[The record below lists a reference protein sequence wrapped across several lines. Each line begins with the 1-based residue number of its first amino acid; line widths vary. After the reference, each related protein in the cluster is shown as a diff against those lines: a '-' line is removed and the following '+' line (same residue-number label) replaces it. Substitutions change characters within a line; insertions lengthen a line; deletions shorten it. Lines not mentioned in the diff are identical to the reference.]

1 MSKLQTLQNELIE
14 KQPFSDQVSIEMLD
28 DSLSLTFENLK
39 EFPVSVIVSGK
50 SMKCW
55 IDLAPIAAIREEEVQ
70 VLERTMLV
78 ANDVTPLSNFSILD
92 GHYCLVGELSSE
104 SLFDNIV
111 LELETLV
118 DNAEEALKDLF
129 VPAMK

>member
-1 MSKLQTLQNELIE
+1 MSKLEQLHSELQE
-14 KQPFSDQVSIEMLD
+14 KQPFAEPVSLELVENG
-28 DSLSLTFENLK
+28 LELTFESLK
-39 EFPVSVIVSGK
+39 EFPVNVIVNGK

-55 IDLAPIAAIREEEVQ
+55 VDLAPISAIKEEEVQ

-78 ANDVTPLSNFSILD
+78 ANGVTPLSNFAILE

-104 SLFDNIV
+104 SLFENIV

-118 DNAEEALKDLF
+118 DNADEALKDLF
-129 VPAMK
+129 LPAMK